1 MTGGDGRGDLLR
13 PFADAPDDALIAV
26 DFDGTLSPIV
36 QDPASARP
44 VDGAIEV
51 LEDLSGRVG
60 ELAVV
65 SGRPLE
71 FLEQWF
77 PMPSDV
83 TIVGLYGLE
92 TRRRGVRQ
100 DHPTSGVWR
109 ETVADLAS
117 RARIQG
123 PSGMVVE
130 PKGMSLTLHYR
141 QTPELAEAVARWAE
155 EAAGPAGMRVRP
167 AKMSVE
173 VHPPIDED
181 KGTVLARLA
190 ADHAGPVLYAGD
202 DVGDIPAFTLLERMR
217 ESGRDTVRLLVD
229 SDEAPVELRGMADIL
244 VADPAEMSV
253 VLAGIARDI
262 SAP

>member
-1 MTGGDGRGDLLR
+1 MGGEGWGDLLR
-13 PFADAPDDALIAV
+13 PFLESPDDALVAV

-36 QDPASARP
+36 DDPAAARP
-44 VDGAIEV
+44 VDGAVEV
-51 LEDLSGRVG
+51 LEELARHVG

-65 SGRPLE
+65 SGRPIE

-92 TRRRGVRQ
+92 ARRKGMRE

-109 ETVADLAS
+109 ETVADLAT

-123 PSGMVVE
+123 PAGMVVE

-141 QTPELAEAVARWAE
+141 QTPEIAEDVARWAE

-181 KGTVLARLA
+181 KGTVVARLSD
-190 ADHAGPVLYAGD
+190 DHTGPVLYAGD
-202 DVGDIPAFTLLERMR
+202 DVGDIPAFTLLEQMR
-217 ESGRDTVRLLVD
+217 DSGRQTLRLLVD
-229 SDEAPVELRGMADIL
+229 SDEAPAELRAMADLL
-244 VADPAEMSV
+244 VESPAEMAR
-253 VLAGIARDI
+253 VLSDLSSGLAAR
-262 SAP
+262 